1 MTDRDLHDLVTG
13 ARALLIDLDGTLV
26 DSTAPVTRAW
36 TAFAVRH
43 GLDADTVIKRAHG
56 RPSRET
62 VRSLL
67 ARDQQAVEE
76 ERLEQDE
83 LTDTEGTR
91 ALPGAHELLRVNKPL
106 AIVTSCSRALM
117 AVRLRATGLP
127 VPAVSVTADDVK
139 HGKPDPECFL
149 LGARA
154 LNASPD
160 ACLVLE
166 DSPAGIAAARAAGMP
181 VIAVRGTHVDR
192 ELVDADA
199 IVEDPGAVADLLR
212 SG

>member
-1 MTDRDLHDLVTG
+1 
-13 ARALLIDLDGTLV
+13 
-26 DSTAPVTRAW
+26 
-36 TAFAVRH
+36 
-43 GLDADTVIKRAHG
+43 
-56 RPSRET
+56 
-62 VRSLL
+62 
-67 ARDQQAVEE
+67 
-76 ERLEQDE
+76 
-83 LTDTEGTR
+83 
-91 ALPGAHELLRVNKPL
+91 
-106 AIVTSCSRALM
+106 M